1 MVNFGEFG
9 RREWIIEGVVVLKR
23 ERRVD
28 GSHMRWRG
36 NGYLKIVMI
45 RTLINLNAK
54 YFIK

>member
-28 GSHMRWRG
+28 GSHIRWRG